1 MRRPSRLLTSN
12 RYAVSFVLVQYLSG
26 SRNADT
32 GRWEKGLATRTPS
45 CTGNIQPATTTE
57 RLQLP
62 EAERLSEAIM
72 IYFITMEKDDIRS
85 LRIGLQQSPPDI
97 IEYDGLQW
105 AVRSVKDWHTSGH
118 LEVLCTRLENQDG

>member
-1 MRRPSRLLTSN
+1 MRRPSRLLTSS
-12 RYAVSFVLVQYLSG
+12 RYAVPFVLVQYLSG

-32 GRWEKGLATRTPS
+32 GRWENGVETRTNY
-45 CTGNIQPATTTE
+45 TGNIQPPTPTE

-85 LRIGLQQSPPDI
+85 LRIGLQQSPPDV

-105 AVRSVKDWHTSGH
+105 AVRSVTDWHTSGH